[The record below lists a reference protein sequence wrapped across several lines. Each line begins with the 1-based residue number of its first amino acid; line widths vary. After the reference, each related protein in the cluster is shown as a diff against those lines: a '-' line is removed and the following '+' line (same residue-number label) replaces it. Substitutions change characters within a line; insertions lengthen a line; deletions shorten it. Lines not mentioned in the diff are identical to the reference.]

1 MTSLKRSTRI
11 FIRLFCIKNSKMV
24 CDSSCP
30 HCDRISLKVMHQI
43 GLQFSVLIFLNPVSL
58 TELRV
63 LHLLAAESIFKLAK
77 VQ

>member
-43 GLQFSVLIFLNPVSL
+43 GLQFSVLIFFESCEFN
-58 TELRV
+58 R
-63 LHLLAAESIFKLAK
+63 AESTTLTGS
-77 VQ
+77 